1 MEGYLLLHGKGAGP
15 EYPACAMNEVAKI
28 MEKDGKT
35 FDYIAHSWAINR
47 VFKTPFEDSIEDV
60 KAGIKRLQ
68 DRGVTR
74 LHIVGHSIGANI
86 ALFYATRAV
95 NFTSLVLLAPAHNTH
110 LEKFNQWSLWSRRK
124 AHDLV
129 MAGNDELAD
138 FIDTNMLETYI
149 ISCKPSAYF
158 SYLNPRGDSV
168 MTKNV
173 RLIKEP
179 INVFVAS
186 GTADFT
192 QVEVGRLIYDPILKK
207 PSSKFLQNGDGH
219 LDLPPKT
226 YPIWTQWCEGLP
238 D

>member
-1 MEGYLLLHGKGAGP
+1 MDGFLLLHGKGSGP
-15 EYPACAMNEVAKI
+15 EYSACAMNEVAKL
-28 MEKDGKT
+28 MERDGKT
-35 FDYIAHSWAINR
+35 FDYIAQSWSINR
-47 VFKTPFEDSIEDV
+47 VFKTPFEDTIDDV
-60 KAGIKRLQ
+60 KAGVERLLAQ
-68 DRGVTR
+68 GVTR

-86 ALFYATRAV
+86 ALFYATKYT
-95 NFTSLVLLAPAHNTH
+95 NFTSMVLLAPAHNTH

-192 QVEVGRLIYDPILKK
+192 QVEVERLIYDPIPKK
-207 PSSKFLQNGDGH
+207 PTSKFLQNNDGH
-219 LDLPPKT
+219 LDLPPNT